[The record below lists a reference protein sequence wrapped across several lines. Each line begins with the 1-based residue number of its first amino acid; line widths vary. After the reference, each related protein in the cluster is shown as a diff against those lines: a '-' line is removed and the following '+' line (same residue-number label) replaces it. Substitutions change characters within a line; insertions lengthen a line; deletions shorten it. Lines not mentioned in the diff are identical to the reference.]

1 MDLRIPKCFQRASL
15 DGIRSV
21 ITFPTCWDGESLDG
35 DNDRGRLSSLTLA
48 IETWPSMVLCRAV
61 DNTLD
66 CRKRMFWPATPIHR
80 HSWRGHIR
88 SPTQRISPPC
98 SLEPVA
104 PAQRDFRDNASCDIR
119 SERCLWTDRRSRPRR
134 IAIR

>member
-1 MDLRIPKCFQRASL
+1 MVRARMART
-15 DGIRSV
+15 IAAKSV
-21 ITFPTCWDGESLDG
+21 ASISSAGGQTFPV
-35 DNDRGRLSSLTLA
+35 
-48 IETWPSMVLCRAV
+48 MVLCRMV

-66 CRKRMFWPATPIHR
+66 CRKRMFWPANPIHR
-80 HSWRGHIR
+80 HSWRDRIR

-119 SERCLWTDRRSRPRR
+119 SERCLCRTDRRSRL
-134 IAIR
+134 ILGWVCAGGFG

>member
-1 MDLRIPKCFQRASL
+1 MAGAVAVELVPSI
-15 DGIRSV
+15 
-21 ITFPTCWDGESLDG
+21 
-35 DNDRGRLSSLTLA
+35 SSAGWQTLILTSA
-48 IETWPSMVLCRAV
+48 IGMWPSMVLCRVV

-88 SPTQRISPPC
+88 SPMQRISPPC

-119 SERCLWTDRRSRPRR
+119 SEQWLWTHRRSQPGLLAKCEPTADYVVLLMAR
-134 IAIR
+134 